1 MPRREKISQKLPQRS
16 KIFET
21 LFNTGGIIKWRGLSP
36 RENRV
41 KLKNIEMANKKTP
54 TNTLTRNLNELAE
67 PTGNI
72 YETVVVLAKRANQIA
87 IAEKK
92 ELTRKLEDF
101 KNDRDTM
108 EEVFENREQIE
119 ISKYYERQPKPSL
132 VAIEEFK
139 EGEISYRMAKQDE

>member
-1 MPRREKISQKLPQRS
+1 MIM
-16 KIFET
+16 
-21 LFNTGGIIKWRGLSP
+21 NT
-36 RENRV
+36 
-41 KLKNIEMANKKTP
+41 KKVP
-54 TNTLTRNLNELAE
+54 TNTRTMNLCELAE

-72 YETVVVLAKRANQIA
+72 YETVVILSKRANQLA

-101 KNDRDTM
+101 RNDRDTM

-132 VAIEEFK
+132 VAIEEYK
-139 EGEISYRMAKQDE
+139 EGEIYYRQANSEEE

>member
-1 MPRREKISQKLPQRS
+1 MAQK
-16 KIFET
+16 
-21 LFNTGGIIKWRGLSP
+21 
-36 RENRV
+36 V
-41 KLKNIEMANKKTP
+41 P
-54 TNTLTRNLNELAE
+54 TNTITRDLCDLAA

-72 YETVVVLAKRANQIA
+72 YETVVILSKRANQIA
-87 IAEKK
+87 IAEQK

-139 EGEISYRMAKQDE
+139 DNEILYRMAKQEDND